1 MIIARRLP
9 LFLFVLAAVAACL
22 PSHVSA
28 QDATETAEF
37 AGKPLGHWVA
47 QATAENGPS
56 DLDATVAALIE
67 AVQTDDPNAKR
78 DAGDALAALG
88 PKAKKALPALLA
100 QFGHEFPWVRVSCQ
114 AAVGSMGKDAVPALI
129 DTFENN
135 TGGPRIRAAFVLG
148 GIGADA
154 KPAVPVILRIMKEES
169 PVMQERMT
177 GVLQQ
182 IDPERFS
189 PVASAG
195 RARYETTEGRSPT
208 EVATAD
214 WPQFHGPAR
223 DSICREKGLLQ
234 TWPEGG
240 PKLLWTLEGLGRG
253 YSTISIA
260 DGKLFTMGDRLDSS
274 GSEMQFV
281 IVFDLQSR
289 KELWATPVGPPHTD
303 GGPRCTPTVDGPL
316 LYAIGTD
323 GDLVCLETDSG
334 KVRWRK
340 NFVDDFEGKF
350 MAVWKFSESPLVDG
364 DRLIC
369 TPGGPDA
376 MMVALNKHTGELI
389 WKCALPEMGEKGVD
403 GAGYSSAV
411 AAEICGVRQYVQL
424 VGRGVFGVE
433 ATTGRFLWGYNQVA
447 NTVANI
453 TSPVVRGDYVFATTA
468 YNTGSALLK
477 ISRDSNVFQADEV
490 YFLKFRDFQ
499 NHHGGVVL
507 VGDYVYGGHGPN
519 KGDPACVELGTGK
532 VMWKERA
539 PAKGS
544 AGVLYADGHLV
555 FRYDRGEV
563 LLIEASPEA
572 LKIKGR
578 FQAPDGDGPAWAH
591 PVIHQSKLYLRH
603 ADLLFCYDL
612 SPSSP

>member
-9 LFLFVLAAVAACL
+9 LFLSVFAAVTACYSL
-22 PSHVSA
+22 CLSA
-28 QDATETAEF
+28 QDASESAQF
-37 AGKPLGHWVA
+37 AGKPLTHWVA

-56 DLDATVAALIE
+56 DPDATVSALIE
-67 AVQTDDPNAKR
+67 AVQSDDPNAKR
-78 DAGDALAALG
+78 DAADALAALG

-100 QFGHEFPWVRVSCQ
+100 QFGDERPWVRVSCQ
-114 AAVGSMGKDAVPALI
+114 AAVGSMGKDAVSALV

-135 TGGPRIRAAFVLG
+135 TGGPRLRAAFVLG

-154 KPAVPVILRIMKEES
+154 KPAVPVILRIMKEEA
-169 PVMQERMT
+169 PVMQERMA
-177 GVLQQ
+177 GVLGQ

-189 PVASAG
+189 PQGPAG
-195 RARYETTEGRSPT
+195 RARYETTESQLPA
-208 EVATAD
+208 EVATTD

-234 TWPEGG
+234 AWPEGG
-240 PKLLWTLEGLGRG
+240 PELLWTLKGLGRG

-260 DGKLFTMGDRLDSS
+260 DGRLFTMGDRPDAS

-281 IVFDLQSR
+281 IVFDLGSR
-289 KELWATPVGPPHTD
+289 KELWATPAGPPHTD
-303 GGPRCTPTVDGPL
+303 GGPRCTPTVEGPL

-323 GDLVCLETDSG
+323 GDLVCLETESG
-334 KVRWRK
+334 NVRWRK
-340 NFVDDFEGKF
+340 SFVDDFEGKF
-350 MAVWKFSESPLVDG
+350 MSVWKFSESPLVDG

-369 TPGGPDA
+369 TPGGPEA

-389 WKCALPEMGEKGVD
+389 WKCALPEMGAKGVD

-411 AAEICGVRQYVQL
+411 AADIGGVRQYVQL

-433 ATTGRFLWGYNQVA
+433 AATGRFLWGYNQVA

-453 TSPVVRGDYVFATTA
+453 TAPVVRGDYVFATTA

-477 ISRDSNVFQADEV
+477 ISRDGDAFRADEV
-490 YFLKFRDFQ
+490 YFLSSRDFQ

-507 VGDYVYGGHGPN
+507 LGDYIYGGHGPN

-532 VMWKERA
+532 VVWKERA
-539 PAKGS
+539 PATGS

-555 FRYDRGEV
+555 FRYDRGTV
-563 LLIEASPEA
+563 VLIEATPEA
-572 LKIKGR
+572 LRIKGQ

-591 PVIHQSKLYLRH
+591 PVIHNSKLYLRH

-612 SPSSP
+612 SSSS